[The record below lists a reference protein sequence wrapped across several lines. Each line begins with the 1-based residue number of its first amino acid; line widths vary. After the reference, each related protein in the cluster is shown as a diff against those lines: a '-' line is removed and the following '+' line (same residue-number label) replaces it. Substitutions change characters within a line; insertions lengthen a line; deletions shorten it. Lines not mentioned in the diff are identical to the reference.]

1 MSDAAQDTT
10 IDQRTVDALV
20 TEHLYLIQH
29 IVHQLASRYPRHVD
43 RSELWSAGALGL
55 VDAARRYDP
64 DTGIPFARYAS
75 IRIRGAIIDSTRTR
89 DWASRQLRREM
100 RRIQDAD
107 DALQARLGRTPETAE
122 LAAALNMSVETLNE
136 YRARAAAATLLHLDR
151 PNPASDSAESGPAAS
166 LYEQET
172 SCLPED
178 SLEQTELIGT
188 VRTAVAYLPEI
199 QQEVVRRSFFEGELL
214 RDIADSMG
222 VTEARVSQIRSEAIT
237 SMRAY
242 FATTFDEVEAVP
254 DSMPG
259 SRRRTAYVAEL
270 AAQSTWR
277 SRLDAAGADVVRS
290 GVA

>member
-1 MSDAAQDTT
+1 MSNAAQDTA
-10 IDQRTVDALV
+10 IDQANVDGLV
-20 TEHLYLIQH
+20 TEHLYLVQH

-64 DTGIPFARYAS
+64 ATGIPFARYAS
-75 IRIRGAIIDSTRTR
+75 IRVRGAIIDSTRTR

-100 RRIQDAD
+100 RRIQEAD
-107 DALQARLGRTPETAE
+107 DALQAQLGRSPETAE
-122 LAAALNMSVETLNE
+122 LAAALGMSVEELDE

-151 PNPASDSAESGPAAS
+151 PNPNSDSAESGPAAG
-166 LYEQET
+166 LYEQEA
-172 SCLPED
+172 SCLPEE

-188 VRTAVAYLPEI
+188 VRTAVAFLPEI
-199 QQEVVRRSFFEGELL
+199 QQEVVRRSFFDGELL
-214 RDIADSMG
+214 RDIADSLG
-222 VTEARVSQIRSEAIT
+222 VTEARVSQIRSEAVT

-242 FATTFDEVEAVP
+242 FSTTFDEVEAVP
-254 DSMPG
+254 ESMPG
-259 SRRRTAYVAEL
+259 TRRRTTYVAEL

-277 SRLDAAGADVVRS
+277 TRLDAAGVDLARS